1 MPAKTRAGHD
11 RLRPAGG
18 EFMTCAELPAWAEV
32 PGCPVR
38 AEGRVGWARPPEA
51 CAQLERAA
59 ASASSTH
66 TGIALLEVTVSFSWP
81 SPVKAPQPRGISRGL
96 PSALVPP
103 AAHVAAAPAEVPDTA
118 HQPADHSED
127 QQEDGQL
134 ARPREHPQLQVEYQ
148 QPGDH
153 R

>member
-66 TGIALLEVTVSFSWP
+66 TGIALLEVTVSLSWP
-81 SPVKAPQPRGISRGL
+81 SPVKAPPAARNQPRGIGRGL
-96 PSALVPP
+96 PPAPVPP
-103 AAHVAAAPAEVPDTA
+103 AAHVAAAAPTEVPYAA
-118 HQPADHSED
+118 HQ
-127 QQEDGQL
+127 
-134 ARPREHPQLQVEYQ
+134 
-148 QPGDH
+148 
-153 R
+153 

>member
-18 EFMTCAELPAWAEV
+18 EFMTCAELPAWAGV
-32 PGCPVR
+32 PGFPVR

-66 TGIALLEVTVSFSWP
+66 TGIALLEVTVSLSWP
-81 SPVKAPQPRGISRGL
+81 SPVKAPQPRGIGRGESAGGL
-96 PSALVPP
+96 PPAPVPP
-103 AAHVAAAPAEVPDTA
+103 AAHVAAAPAEVPDAA
-118 HQPADHSED
+118 HHPADHSED

-134 ARPREHPQLQVEYQ
+134 ARPREHPQLQ
-148 QPGDH
+148 
-153 R
+153 